1 MRFIQPV
8 ICAGFRSC
16 CQQGTRVTAG
26 SALAASPAMRGRR
39 AQRACGRHKACGAPP
54 PSLPRAA
61 LPAGA
66 AVLRPREPR
75 FRHAEGRR
83 SSVIRTAGSGR
94 WRERPFSSS
103 GSRSSGLRQDG
114 GAVLVEEALPG
125 GMCFLGAGPGR
136 CCPFSCWL
144 GFRGV
149 GPCFCLPPY
158 VSGLRNALFF
168 SLL

>member
-114 GAVLVEEALPG
+114 
-125 GMCFLGAGPGR
+125 R

-149 GPCFCLPPY
+149 GSCFCLPPY

>member
-1 MRFIQPV
+1 M

-75 FRHAEGRR
+75 FRHADGRR

-94 WRERPFSSS
+94 WRERPLSSS

-125 GMCFLGAGPGR
+125 IV
-136 CCPFSCWL
+136 FSCQLCKQSYAKAVFSSKHGL
-144 GFRGV
+144 GGRTVLWIPRPYRG
-149 GPCFCLPPY
+149 
-158 VSGLRNALFF
+158 A
-168 SLL
+168 